1 MGRRPPDS
9 NFLHNSRGLNV
20 RSLLSLCGAGILQ
33 HHLRLALFASAPRP
47 AAPHRTQSTRSAA
60 APRPA
65 APAPIAA
72 PSAGGP
78 RLRLALFA
86 SAPRPADPAPIA
98 APSAGGPRC
107 ASSPRGRH
115 AFRSDVL
122 HHPRCIASCIQQHD
136 FRGKCQTSIHPLHG
150 PHRAMRRGPDL
161 SLQATRPDLPQSREV
176 EPSSTF
182 GSSFVLSS
190 FTHLGLSFKFFLL
203 ITHRPRWCRLV
214 LTQDLVSTYCNFVLL
229 LFHIITDRY

>member
-9 NFLHNSRGLNV
+9 NFYTPSQRSLHNSRGLNV

-33 HHLRLALFASAPRP
+33 HRLRLALFASSSRPAAPAPIAAPSAGGPRLRLALFASAPRP

-78 RLRLALFA
+78 R
-86 SAPRPADPAPIA
+86 
-98 APSAGGPRC
+98 C

-122 HHPRCIASCIQQHD
+122 HHPRGRHAFRSDVHLNERTDALAS
-136 FRGKCQTSIHPLHG
+136 LH
-150 PHRAMRRGPDL
+150 
-161 SLQATRPDLPQSREV
+161 
-176 EPSSTF
+176 
-182 GSSFVLSS
+182 
-190 FTHLGLSFKFFLL
+190 
-203 ITHRPRWCRLV
+203 
-214 LTQDLVSTYCNFVLL
+214 
-229 LFHIITDRY
+229 